1 MRLFLFL
8 CFACAIITTPPIQDA
23 DDEAN
28 LGAATGLLKWFHDV
42 EHDAGQTFTPSA
54 NLMLNSY
61 TFQVGRKNDNDH
73 ADEWLKFRL
82 GTIDR
87 SGGFDFVDI
96 YEEEAHWDMDWAQG
110 DYVTITLDTPQA
122 LAGGVEYGVIQDAQ
136 QMGNWNGPGIPYL
149 NENADSSYAGGNAI
163 GRGGQRSRDL
173 IFHTNLTAAT
183 GGGGGVPEPA
193 TATLALLGLGGLMMR
208 RRRNA

>member
-1 MRLFLFL
+1 MMFRTKSLLTL
-8 CFACAIITTPPIQDA
+8 AAAAVVGISSMANAATVTTSTTAPIQDA

-122 LAGGVEYGVIQDAQ
+122 LAGGVEYGVIPCPADGQLEWSWHSLPQRKRRQ
-136 QMGNWNGPGIPYL
+136 QLCRWKCDWPGWSTQSRPYFPY
-149 NENADSSYAGGNAI
+149 ESYC
-163 GRGGQRSRDL
+163 RD
-173 IFHTNLTAAT
+173 
-183 GGGGGVPEPA
+183 
-193 TATLALLGLGGLMMR
+193 R
-208 RRRNA
+208 RRWWRP